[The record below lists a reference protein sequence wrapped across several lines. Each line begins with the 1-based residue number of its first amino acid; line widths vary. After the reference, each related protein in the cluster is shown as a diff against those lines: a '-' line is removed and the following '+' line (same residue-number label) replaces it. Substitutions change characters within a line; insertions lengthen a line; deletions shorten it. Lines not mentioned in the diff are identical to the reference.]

1 MGRIGTT
8 ELLVILLIAV
18 VLFGGSRVA
27 GQFFFINPRAA
38 RYIAADFFA
47 IRGRSFGSS
56 NRIARTTMI
65 SNSPNPISMIHTCL

>member
-27 GQFFFINPRAA
+27 GLGKALGTSLREFRTELNKGTEKKDETAGTV
-38 RYIAADFFA
+38 IAEK
-47 IRGRSFGSS
+47 
-56 NRIARTTMI
+56 
-65 SNSPNPISMIHTCL
+65 